1 MSNNSLKDR
10 IRLVNQG
17 LTGPLTRTD
26 NPSDFHPMIRS
37 GWQMTDHIRAM
48 LGRYLTIYTGTKGAT
63 LYNAG
68 YALDNG
74 PDANAGA
81 YDVAAGQHVAAE
93 FVGGNSQT
101 NIPFV
106 YTVSFNGLSLTYS
119 ADGWK
124 SANYQLPLSPPPTM
138 PGVLPQDWLEQAAV
152 YGIPEHRLDGYID
165 NISAGSQGPST
176 GLDSNN
182 LSINGLLFGLLEQPI
197 LDHTMLLYLPSADVV
212 IRDASLDGLSIEP
225 TYLRYIQ
232 SVPQYENLIDAAA
245 IDEFILPNSYY
256 LQLELVNTTLQP
268 LNDRYQTSLNLAGNV
283 GWLTEEDTGLTENT
297 AQRYYDQYASG
308 LAAVLQQGTLES
320 VTSTLS
326 LTSKDLV
333 VLNAD
338 LSVLDSGP
346 GSGPPVHSP
355 FYNTLTLIPQAPTGY
370 EMETNVLQTVADQST
385 DYINILQAKAIEA
398 YYGDEISAT
407 FVTALKAMGSDN
419 PEDYTNSVYTSG
431 YRVLLDLEDLD
442 KELFSLQISTNPQL
456 LPIIT
461 TINNDN
467 PIGTATRLSDYEYAE
482 LTIAGAM
489 KSGDLLYA
497 PHGLVGQVTRQFE
510 EVLDNQPCH
519 VETLMYVVKKYRGEE
534 TTPVQ
539 TYFIS
544 NRFDGTDGPLTYYDT
559 QIKSDQVYR
568 YEIEKMILVFGNEYS
583 YDSTTAAAYDTPP
596 PEPLM
601 PGETSIL
608 PVDNFLPPLR
618 KGINLTNSAD
628 VKVLLVPHVIGDIS
642 VITVDSPP
650 VTPDVSFYPLRGSN
664 NTVKILLNA
673 STGVTEQT
681 PIAILESDK
690 QYYVD
695 EYLAQTGQQ
704 VTFEELRAIP
714 NALTFRSDD
723 PVDAYQ
729 LFRIDTKPTSYGDFE
744 NGMILINPTFG
755 IPGDLLDDIIPNR
768 TYYYCARAVDIR
780 GNISNPTHIFEIE
793 MVDNGGQIFLRQDIF
808 MFEQPQETFS
818 KSGRRFI
825 YIEPSTQQVVFEQ
838 SVNENGDLVPN
849 IGIANVN
856 VAPNDTILGG
866 DLEDKVWSNSYKIR
880 VTSTKTGRK
889 LDLNVTFK
897 NSGIVNPS
905 E

>member
-17 LTGPLTRTD
+17 LIGPRTRTN
-26 NPSDFHPMIRS
+26 NPSDFHPMIRNDW
-37 GWQMTDHIRAM
+37 GITDRIRGM
-48 LGRYLTIYTGTKGAT
+48 LGRYLTVYTGTKGAT

-101 NIPFV
+101 NIPFA

-124 SANYQLPLSPPPTM
+124 SANYQLPLAPTSYGSPAE
-138 PGVLPQDWLEQAAV
+138 WLEIAQDLST
-152 YGIPEHRLDGYID
+152 PERRLDGYID
-165 NISAGSQGPST
+165 SIAAADQDPGT
-176 GLDSNN
+176 GLQTSA
-182 LSINGLLFGLLEQPI
+182 LSINGLLFGLLGQSI

-232 SVPQYENLIDAAA
+232 SVPEYENLIDASA

-256 LQLELVNTTLQP
+256 LQLELENTSLQP

-283 GWLTEEDTGLTENT
+283 GWLTENASGLTENT
-297 AQRYYDQYASG
+297 AQRYYDQYATG

-338 LSVLDSGP
+338 LTVLDTGP

-370 EMETNVLQTVADQST
+370 EMETNVLQTVADTST

-442 KELFSLQISTNPQL
+442 NELFGAIIINNQQVVNNPTL
-456 LPIIT
+456 VGAIN
-461 TINNDN
+461 TINNDD
-467 PIGTATRLSDYEYAE
+467 PIGTATRLSDYEYAHVS
-482 LTIAGAM
+482 IAGAQ
-489 KSGDLLYA
+489 SGQLLYT

-510 EVLDNQPCH
+510 EVLDNQSCH
-519 VETLMYVVKKYRGEE
+519 VETLMYVVKKYRGDE

-583 YDSTTAAAYDTPP
+583 YDSTEPAYSDA
-596 PEPLM
+596 
-601 PGETSIL
+601 TSIL
-608 PVDNFLPPLR
+608 SIDTLLPPLR
-618 KGINLTNSAD
+618 KGISLTNSAD

-704 VTFEELRAIP
+704 ITFEELRAIP

-838 SVNENGDLVPN
+838 SVDENGDLDPN

-866 DLEDKVWSNSYKIR
+866 DLEDKVWNNSYKIR
-880 VTSTKTGRK
+880 VTSAKTGRK

>member
-17 LTGPLTRTD
+17 LIGPRTRTN
-26 NPSDFHPMIRS
+26 NPSDFHPMIRNDW
-37 GWQMTDHIRAM
+37 GITDRIRGM
-48 LGRYLTIYTGTKGAT
+48 LGRYLTVYVGTKGAT

-68 YALDNG
+68 QALDNG

-81 YDVAAGQHVAAE
+81 YNVAAGQYVAAE

-124 SANYQLPLSPPPTM
+124 SANYQLPSSGEQF
-138 PGVLPQDWLEQAAV
+138 GVLPQDWLEQAAV
-152 YGIPEHRLDGYID
+152 YGIPEARLNAYID
-165 NISAGSQGPST
+165 DIAAPDQGPQT
-176 GLDSNN
+176 GLDTNN
-182 LSINGLLFGLLEQPI
+182 LSINGLLFGLIGEPI

-232 SVPQYENLIDAAA
+232 SVPEYENLIDASA

-256 LQLELVNTTLQP
+256 LQLELENTSLQP

-283 GWLTEEDTGLTENT
+283 GWFTEEDTGLTENT
-297 AQRYYDQYASG
+297 AQRYYDQYATG

-333 VLNAD
+333 VLNTD

-346 GSGPPVHSP
+346 GASLPIYSP
-355 FYNTLTLIPQAPTGY
+355 FYNTITLTPEAPTGENPEAQILAY
-370 EMETNVLQTVADQST
+370 ASAVAGP
-385 DYINILQAKAIEA
+385 DYLNILQAAAIEA
-398 YYGDEISAT
+398 YYDDRGAST
-407 FVTALKAMGSDN
+407 FVTARKKMITAD
-419 PEDYTNSVYTSG
+419 PEDYTNSVYTAG

-442 KELFSLQISTNPQL
+442 NKLFTP
-456 LPIIT
+456 LPSFVP
-461 TINNDN
+461 DHDD
-467 PIGTATRLSDYEYAE
+467 P
-482 LTIAGAM
+482 
-489 KSGDLLYA
+489 DLLQALDKVNSNENLGDASRLTDYA
-497 PHGLVGQVTRQFE
+497 SEPLNVSNIQDAGSMLYDPSNGLVPLVTRTFDQI
-510 EVLDNQPCH
+510 LDNTPCH
-519 VETLMYVVKKYRGEE
+519 IETLMYVVKKYRGQEN
-534 TTPVQ
+534 TPVQ

-544 NRFDGTDGPLTYYDT
+544 NRFDGTNAPLTYYDS
-559 QIKSDQVYR
+559 QIKSNQVYR
-568 YEIEKMILVFGNEYS
+568 YEIEKMILVFGNEYT
-583 YDSTTAAAYDTPP
+583 YTSTSPAQIFNPP
-596 PEPLM
+596 PHLGLGLSQHLSKDIELHN
-601 PGETSIL
+601 T
-608 PVDNFLPPLR
+608 
-618 KGINLTNSAD
+618 AD

-704 VTFEELRAIP
+704 ITFEELRAIP

-744 NGMILINPTFG
+744 NGMILINPRFG

-838 SVNENGDLVPN
+838 SVDENGDLDPN

-866 DLEDKVWSNSYKIR
+866 DLEDKVWNNSYKIR